1 MNCQYIKKHTKIWK
15 ILTGTSLLFRNTLKY
30 CLCLWKNFSVLFK
43 HLNVTVC
50 HYVGKWDLGLKE
62 VTTIFLGTYHHWLF
76 EIMQST
82 AYTLKLFFFL
92 FPTSV
97 NCPTF
102 VSMFNQ
108 CSITSPVNS
117 KWMSARVVAYF
128 LQWVESTVVTLSVCR
143 SRQQPSCLFTV
154 LCCRTIWKALVHV
167 SMTWEDIELTHI
179 HFLQSYFNPSIL
191 TPDPPNTVVFGKF
204 YI

>member
-1 MNCQYIKKHTKIWK
+1 M
-15 ILTGTSLLFRNTLKY
+15 SLRGEVRPWFKRGHNHIFGHVPSQTFWDNAVY
-30 CLCLWKNFSVLFK
+30 CL
-43 HLNVTVC
+43 HI
-50 HYVGKWDLGLKE
+50 E
-62 VTTIFLGTYHHWLF
+62 
-76 EIMQST
+76 
-82 AYTLKLFFFL
+82 ALFFF
-92 FPTSV
+92 FPTNV